1 MVERCCV
8 LPGTRRVRSGL
19 FLPMAAGNS
28 RTKTLWLCVL
38 WFWWQQILIG
48 SYYHVTLGNSGD
60 TTSGHALEK
69 HPLYWCSRNA
79 RVSNLSS
86 PHGVSAQAIIT
97 WHWLMGRLARGC
109 RCGVIPAGHT
119 DIYADTRC
127 FIHIFW
133 DL

>member
-1 MVERCCV
+1 MVKRCCV
-8 LPGTRRVRSGL
+8 LQGPVWSGL

-28 RTKTLWLCVL
+28 RTKTLWFCVL

-79 RVSNLSS
+79 RVSNLCS

-97 WHWLMGRLARGC
+97 
-109 RCGVIPAGHT
+109 
-119 DIYADTRC
+119 
-127 FIHIFW
+127 
-133 DL
+133 